1 MTILEALKRFDKN
14 AVVSL
19 ETEHHGQF
27 WIGKAKFATSNLTFR
42 ALNKDVKISGTSII
56 FLH

>member
-19 ETEHHGQF
+19 ETEQYGQF
-27 WIGKAKFATSNLTFR
+27 WLGKAKFATSSLTFQ
-42 ALNKDVKISGTSII
+42 ALSKEVKISGASII